1 MSIKKEALLQECF
14 QCGALFRKNSVSQI
28 SENDHTS
35 YTSALINSRMPQ
47 LYRIVRH
54 ALSAGGWQYF
64 DGTILTLDEAQFI
77 NDYMLGICHDAWLS
91 CERYYSSKKQKRTH
105 AETRLDYM
113 FISRQVYGGQ
123 LYFCTFTFSDDY
135 MEKTTADTRRQ
146 KIQRTLRASGALDYY
161 GNIDFGKKNGREH
174 YHALV
179 YGSPFVLGEV
189 PSIDEKGKEHVELM
203 AFEEY
208 TKKVGF
214 VGVERVADGSDG
226 TASSSLGKYIQ
237 KFANH
242 ASKESVGCD
251 RAMSK
256 CGVDYKWIK
265 ELLKDPTIVQKV
277 GNKRKTVSYLEIARN
292 AASGEVTGTYDYF
305 KHEFKTVKDDALDT
319 SKCLT
324 SDVTP
329 W

>member
-1 MSIKKEALLQECF
+1 MNIKKEALLAECL
-14 QCGALFRKNSVSQI
+14 QSVTTISNSIVA
-28 SENDHTS
+28 ENDEKNIKS
-35 YTSALINSRMPQ
+35 YTLTNSGLPRSYRQVRRALNN
-47 LYRIVRH
+47 
-54 ALSAGGWQYF
+54 GGCEFF
-64 DGTILTLDEAQFI
+64 DGTSLTFEEAQQI
-77 NDYMLGICHDAWLS
+77 NMVMQIKCPDLWAD
-91 CERYYSSKKQKRTH
+91 CERAYMSREHKRLH

-113 FISRQVYGGQ
+113 FITRQVYGGE

-146 KIQRTLRASGALDYY
+146 RVRRTLQKSGALDYY

-174 YHALV
+174 YHAVV
-179 YGSPFVLGEV
+179 YGSPFVLGEI
-189 PSIDEKGKEHVELM
+189 PNIEKGKEHLELM

-214 VGVERVADGSDG
+214 VSVELVGNGADGSG
-226 TASSSLGKYIQ
+226 SSALGKYIQ
-237 KFANH
+237 KFTNH
-242 ASKESVGCD
+242 ATKDGVGCD

-265 ELLKDPTIVQKV
+265 ELLRNPSVVVKQ
-277 GNKRKTVSYLEIARN
+277 GNKRKSVSYLEIARN
-292 AASGEVTGTYDYF
+292 AGSGEVTGTYDYS
-305 KHEFKTVKDDALDT
+305 KHEYKAVKDDALDT